1 MVYLLKMGGFSMA
14 MLNNQMVFP
23 YFSTC
28 FPIVFHRVFPPAAGR
43 PGGRRRLLV
52 FGAEAAGRCGRGAEV
67 PSGNLT

>member
-1 MVYLLKMGGFSMA
+1 MFFHI
-14 MLNNQMVFP
+14 FP

-43 PGGRRRLLV
+43 PGGRRRLVV

-67 PSGNLT
+67 FRVRFGNVDEDLKLEI